1 MRLCRDGKR
10 RSLRET
16 EGSPSA
22 GAPAASYGGGMERQ
36 ELKRELDATLE
47 ARRELGSEYE
57 SALVESFVE
66 KVDTQVRRR
75 LAEERLGAAR
85 GGGPAPAPASGTVP
99 GSGTF
104 GERFGFAIVT
114 LVLAVPLSAIGA
126 AQARLSGLVVVWA
139 GIVAV
144 NLIHAR
150 SPRGRAKVVDA
161 A

>member
-1 MRLCRDGKR
+1 
-10 RSLRET
+10 
-16 EGSPSA
+16 
-22 GAPAASYGGGMERQ
+22 MERQ

-47 ARRELGSEYE
+47 ARRELGREYE

-85 GGGPAPAPASGTVP
+85 GGGGAGRTSATGTGAVP

-150 SPRGRAKVVDA
+150 SPRGRARGMDDA
-161 A
+161 

>member
-1 MRLCRDGKR
+1 
-10 RSLRET
+10 
-16 EGSPSA
+16 
-22 GAPAASYGGGMERQ
+22 MERQ

-85 GGGPAPAPASGTVP
+85 GGGGADRVSAATGAGAVP

-150 SPRGRAKVVDA
+150 SPRGRAKGVDA

>member
-1 MRLCRDGKR
+1 
-10 RSLRET
+10 
-16 EGSPSA
+16 
-22 GAPAASYGGGMERQ
+22 MERQ

-75 LAEERLGAAR
+75 LAEERLGAVR
-85 GGGPAPAPASGTVP
+85 GGPVAGAGVGTGAGARAVP
-99 GSGTF
+99 GSGSF

-114 LVLAVPLSAIGA
+114 LVLAVPLTAVGA

-150 SPRGRAKVVDA
+150 SPRGRSRGADA

>member
-1 MRLCRDGKR
+1 
-10 RSLRET
+10 
-16 EGSPSA
+16 
-22 GAPAASYGGGMERQ
+22 MERQ

-85 GGGPAPAPASGTVP
+85 GGGGADRASAATGAGVGAVP

-150 SPRGRAKVVDA
+150 SPRGRARGVDA

>member
-1 MRLCRDGKR
+1 
-10 RSLRET
+10 
-16 EGSPSA
+16 
-22 GAPAASYGGGMERQ
+22 MERQ

-47 ARRELGSEYE
+47 ARRELGPEYE

-75 LAEERLGAAR
+75 LAEERLGAVR
-85 GGGPAPAPASGTVP
+85 DGGPVARAVAVP
-99 GSGTF
+99 GSGSF

-114 LVLAVPLSAIGA
+114 LVLAVPLTAIGA
-126 AQARLSGLVVVWA
+126 AQGRLSGLVVVWA

-150 SPRGRAKVVDA
+150 SPRGGGGGADA

>member
-1 MRLCRDGKR
+1 
-10 RSLRET
+10 
-16 EGSPSA
+16 
-22 GAPAASYGGGMERQ
+22 MERQ

-85 GGGPAPAPASGTVP
+85 GGGGPAPVPATGGGAVP

-144 NLIHAR
+144 NLVHAR
-150 SPRGRAKVVDA
+150 SPRGRAKDVDA

>member
-1 MRLCRDGKR
+1 
-10 RSLRET
+10 
-16 EGSPSA
+16 
-22 GAPAASYGGGMERQ
+22 MERQ

-47 ARRELGSEYE
+47 ARRELGPEYE

-85 GGGPAPAPASGTVP
+85 GGGPVAGASAVP
-99 GSGTF
+99 GSGSF

-114 LVLAVPLSAIGA
+114 LVLGVPLTAIGA
-126 AQARLSGLVVVWA
+126 AQGRLSGLVVVWA

-150 SPRGRAKVVDA
+150 SPRGGGGGEDA

>member
-1 MRLCRDGKR
+1 
-10 RSLRET
+10 
-16 EGSPSA
+16 
-22 GAPAASYGGGMERQ
+22 MERQ

-47 ARRELGSEYE
+47 ARRELGPEYE

-75 LAEERLGAAR
+75 LAEERLGAVR
-85 GGGPAPAPASGTVP
+85 GGGPDARAVAVP
-99 GSGTF
+99 GSGSF

-114 LVLAVPLSAIGA
+114 LVLAVPLTAIGA
-126 AQARLSGLVVVWA
+126 AQGRLSGLVVVWA

-150 SPRGRAKVVDA
+150 SPRGGGGGGGA

>member
-1 MRLCRDGKR
+1 
-10 RSLRET
+10 
-16 EGSPSA
+16 
-22 GAPAASYGGGMERQ
+22 MERQ

-47 ARRELGSEYE
+47 ARRELGPEYE

-75 LAEERLGAAR
+75 LAEERLGAVR
-85 GGGPAPAPASGTVP
+85 GGGPVARAVAAP
-99 GSGTF
+99 GSGSF

-114 LVLAVPLSAIGA
+114 LVLAVPLTAIGA
-126 AQARLSGLVVVWA
+126 AQGRLSGLVVVWA

-150 SPRGRAKVVDA
+150 SPRGGGGGGGA